1 MSSATPDRI
10 AQAVQATAVLSVIL
24 WSKVFVTNI
33 GLGGAKMYAGTRPA
47 EDTYQKSAETATEEE
62 KQNLKRAQGIVN
74 NDLENIPYT
83 MVLAWGSVYCIGQ
96 SAAAGSG
103 SSSSV
108 DSAALAH
115 IALFTLFTVSRYA
128 HSIVYMRGLSTARS
142 IVWLI
147 GVLCSFAIAINGAI
161 VSFK

>member
-24 WSKVFVTNI
+24 WLKVFVTNI

-62 KQNLKRAQGIVN
+62 KQNLDRAQRIVN

-96 SAAAGSG
+96 SVAGAGSNN
-103 SSSSV
+103 SSV

-115 IALFTLFTVSRYA
+115 IALFTVFTISRYA

-147 GVLCSFAIAINGAI
+147 GVLCPFGIAINGAI

>member
-1 MSSATPDRI
+1 
-10 AQAVQATAVLSVIL
+10 
-24 WSKVFVTNI
+24 
-33 GLGGAKMYAGTRPA
+33 
-47 EDTYQKSAETATEEE
+47 
-62 KQNLKRAQGIVN
+62 
-74 NDLENIPYT
+74 

-96 SAAAGSG
+96 SVAGAGSNN
-103 SSSSV
+103 SSV

-115 IALFTLFTVSRYA
+115 IALFTVFTISRYA

-147 GVLCSFAIAINGAI
+147 GVLCPFGIAINGAI

>member
-1 MSSATPDRI
+1 MSSSTPDRI
-10 AQAVQATAVLSVIL
+10 AQAVQATAVLSAIL

-62 KQNLKRAQGIVN
+62 KQNLDRAQRIVN

-108 DSAALAH
+108 DRAALAH

-128 HSIVYMRGLSTARS
+128 HSIVYMRGLSTVRS